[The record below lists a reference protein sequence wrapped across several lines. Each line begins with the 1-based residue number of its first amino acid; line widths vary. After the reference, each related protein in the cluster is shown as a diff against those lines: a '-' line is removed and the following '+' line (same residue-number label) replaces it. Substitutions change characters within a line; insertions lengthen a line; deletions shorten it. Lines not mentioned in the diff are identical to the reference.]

1 MAKTTRR
8 GIERKASRRGAADAV
23 GGSHSGRRASWAR
36 PSTHAATWSAPSAR
50 WSLHKKRADAAGL
63 MALARA
69 MAADAAHRRA
79 VRDAPQQAPSAPA
92 LKVKIAAYQWRAS
105 KLAPKKYGNR
115 LGVDL
120 EATQKFIPLN
130 ELAERVAALRQD
142 SRFLPGAEESETA
155 LAAGA

>member
-1 MAKTTRR
+1 
-8 GIERKASRRGAADAV
+8 
-23 GGSHSGRRASWAR
+23 
-36 PSTHAATWSAPSAR
+36 
-50 WSLHKKRADAAGL
+50 